1 MRFLIIGGTR
11 FVGRHI
17 AESALERGHEVT
29 VFHRGQTGA
38 DALPDA
44 THLSA
49 TGTMRTGPPGRRNVG
64 RHSRRLRVRSPPG
77 G

>member
-1 MRFLIIGGTR
+1 MRLLIIGGTR

-38 DALPDA
+38 DAVPDA
-44 THLSA
+44 DA
-49 TGTMRTGPPGRRNVG
+49 PAGRPR
-64 RHSRRLRVRSPPG
+64 P
-77 G
+77 